1 MDEDVISQ
9 DDFLKAF
16 GVASDGAG
24 QDDNK
29 GDSGNQEGQ
38 NAGASQGT
46 DTQDQGNQDT
56 GDNGNA
62 QDQNNQ
68 DKTGNTDN
76 TDNTDNGTQSNQVD
90 KSAQAFA
97 AMRVDL
103 NKKNK
108 LLEGVATVLGLDPKS
123 KESMD
128 QLQSKLTEA
137 LAKKQGI
144 PVETL
149 ERLNKLEEMEQQRT
163 TEQIRN
169 NAFLGFQQ
177 VKTKF
182 NLTDQQLQ
190 EFANELVAD
199 GKNPFTQAVDL
210 MTEYKLK
217 NFDKLLEQAKTQ
229 GAQAEIERST
239 KANTNAST
247 PGTNQGA
254 GTSTEPDKINT
265 VKQLNDWFNQQ
276 QSGK

>member
-29 GDSGNQEGQ
+29 GESGNQEGQ

-46 DTQDQGNQDT
+46 DIQDQGNDQGNQDT

-68 DKTGNTDN
+68 DNAG
-76 TDNTDNGTQSNQVD
+76 NTDNGTQPNQVD

>member
-1 MDEDVISQ
+1 MEEDVISQ

-76 TDNTDNGTQSNQVD
+76 TDNTDNGTQPNQVD